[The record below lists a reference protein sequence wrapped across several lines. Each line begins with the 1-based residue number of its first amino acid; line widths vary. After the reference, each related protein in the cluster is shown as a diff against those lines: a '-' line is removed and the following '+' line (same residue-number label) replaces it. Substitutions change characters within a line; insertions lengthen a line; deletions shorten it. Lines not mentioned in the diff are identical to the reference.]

1 MHAHPTFRLCRVA
14 SVPFHMRYLDAQL
27 QWLIESG
34 VDVTT
39 VTSSGPRTEIRGI
52 RHEIVEMSRK
62 IEPWAD
68 VKAVV
73 ALIRVLRSGPFA
85 ICHSNTPKGGI
96 ISAVAALICRVPVRL
111 HTWTGQPWMTM
122 EPGAKRLLMRTLD
135 RVIGLLSTCCYADSE
150 SQRAMLIAER
160 IAPAHKL
167 RVLGPGSLAGVNL
180 NRFRPG
186 SNTDADRGQKRQA
199 LGIASDGPTLV
210 FVGRLTAE
218 KGVREL
224 LAAFEEVREQLPDLT
239 LLLVGPLDDDLG
251 GISNLSSDMLN
262 APGIVWVGFAD
273 RPEDYL
279 SISDVLVLPSYR
291 EGFPNVVLEAA
302 ALGLPAIGTDI
313 VGMRDTILHEETG
326 LLVEAKNVSALSAAM
341 RRLVTDEKLRMRLG
355 VAAAQRAQL
364 FSSELLAAHTLSEY
378 HHQLAEAR
386 RRAVGVRRRWF
397 RPIPGAA
404 G

>member
-1 MHAHPTFRLCRVA
+1 MQPHPTFRLCRVA

-39 VTSSGPRTEIRGI
+39 VTSSGPRTEILGI
-52 RHEIVEMSRK
+52 RHEVVEMSRK

-68 VKAVV
+68 AKAVV
-73 ALIRVLRSGPFA
+73 ALIRVLRSEPFV

-135 RVIGLLSTCCYADSE
+135 RVIGLLSTCCYADSD
-150 SQRAMLIAER
+150 SQRAMLVAER

-180 NRFRPG
+180 SRFRQV
-186 SNTDADRGQKRQA
+186 SHTKADRELRRQA
-199 LGIASDGPTLV
+199 LGISSDGPTLV

-218 KGVREL
+218 KGIREL
-224 LAAFEEVREQLPDLT
+224 LAAIAEVRQQLPDVT
-239 LLLVGPLDDDLG
+239 LILVGPLDDELG
-251 GISNLSSDMLN
+251 GTSNLSADMLS
-262 APGIVWVGFAD
+262 APGIIWVGFAD

-279 SISDVLVLPSYR
+279 AISDALVLPSYR

-313 VGMRDTILHEETG
+313 VGLRDTIVHEQTG
-326 LLVEAKNVSALSAAM
+326 LLVEVKSVPALATAI
-341 RRLVTDEKLRMRLG
+341 RRLVADPELRMRLG
-355 VAAAQRAQL
+355 EAAAQRAQL

-386 RRAVGVRRRWF
+386 RRAVGVRRRLF
-397 RPIPGAA
+397 RPIPSAA

>member
-1 MHAHPTFRLCRVA
+1 MRAHPTFRLCRVA

-27 QWLIESG
+27 HWLNEAG
-34 VDVTT
+34 VAITT
-39 VTSSGPRTEIRGI
+39 VTSSGTRTQIAGI
-52 RHEIVEMSRK
+52 RHEVVEMSRK

-68 VKAVV
+68 AKAVI
-73 ALIRVLRSGPFA
+73 AMIRVLRSEPFA

-150 SQRAMLIAER
+150 SQRAMLVAER

-180 NRFRPG
+180 DRFRLA
-186 SNTDADRGQKRQA
+186 SNNDAQRQVKSQA
-199 LGIASDGPTLV
+199 LGIAGDGPTLV

-218 KGVREL
+218 KGIREL
-224 LAAFEEVREQLPDLT
+224 LAAFEQIRQQVSGVT
-239 LLLVGPLDDDLG
+239 LLLVGPLDDELG
-251 GISNLSSDMLN
+251 GVSNLSSDALK
-262 APGIVWVGFAD
+262 APGIIWVGFAE

-279 SISDVLVLPSYR
+279 AISDVLMLPSYR

-313 VGMRDTILHEETG
+313 VGMRDTIVHEQTG
-326 LLVEAKNVSALSAAM
+326 LLVEVKSVSALAGAM
-341 RRLVTDEKLRMRLG
+341 RRLVDDEELRLRLG
-355 VAAAQRAQL
+355 AAAAQRAEL
-364 FSSELLAAHTLSEY
+364 FSSELLAEHTLSEY
-378 HHQLAEAR
+378 RHQLTEAR
-386 RRAVGVRRRWF
+386 RRAVGVRRRLF
-397 RPIPGAA
+397 RPLPSEG

>member
-1 MHAHPTFRLCRVA
+1 VHEIMHAHPTFRLCRVA

-27 QWLIESG
+27 HWLNESG
-34 VDVTT
+34 IDITT
-39 VTSSGPRTEIRGI
+39 VTSSGSRTDIVGI
-52 RHEIVEMSRK
+52 RHEVVEMSRK

-68 VKAVV
+68 AKAVV
-73 ALIRVLRSGPFA
+73 SLMRVLRSEPFA

-96 ISAVAALICRVPVRL
+96 VAAVAGLMCRVPVRL

-122 EPGAKRLLMRTLD
+122 QPGAKRLLMRTLD

-150 SQRAMLIAER
+150 SQREMLVAER

-186 SNTDADRGQKRQA
+186 SNMDADRRQKRQE
-199 LGIASDGPTLV
+199 LGIAEDSPTLV

-218 KGVREL
+218 KGIREL
-224 LAAFEEVREQLPDLT
+224 LAAFEQVRQQLPALT
-239 LLLVGPLDDDLG
+239 LLLVGPLDDELG
-251 GISNLSSDMLN
+251 GTSNLSADSLR
-262 APGIVWVGFAD
+262 APGIIWVGFAD

-279 SISDVLVLPSYR
+279 AISDVLVLPSYR

-313 VGMRDTILHEETG
+313 IGMRDTIVHEQTG
-326 LLVEAKNVSALSAAM
+326 LLVEVRNVALLAAAIL
-341 RRLVTDEKLRMRLG
+341 RLVSDADLRMRLG
-355 VAAAQRAQL
+355 DAAEQRVQL
-364 FSSELLAAHTLSEY
+364 FSSELMAAHTLSEY
-378 HHQLAEAR
+378 QHQLS
-386 RRAVGVRRRWF
+386 
-397 RPIPGAA
+397 
-404 G
+404 